1 MKKYPK
7 YKDSGIEWIDI
18 IPKEWFSASLRWISN
33 IYAGGTPSKDKEEY
47 WNDGVI
53 PWLNSGTVNQFNIT
67 EPSEHISV
75 LGYESSSAKWI
86 PEKSIIIALAGQG
99 KTKGMAGQ
107 VMFKCTCNQSL
118 GVIVPNDVNYTRYL
132 LYWLTANYQNI
143 RNLGGGDKRDGLNLE
158 MIGSI
163 KAPLPTIAE
172 QTFIASYLDQKTA
185 QIDETIAKKER
196 LIELLEEERKAIINN
211 AVTKGID
218 PNVKL
223 KPSGI
228 EWLGDIPEHWEKTL
242 LKYHISVKARIGWKG
257 LKADEYVEEGY
268 GFIAT
273 PNIKTDAIDFES
285 INYITEERYFESP
298 EIMLEIGDIL
308 LAKDGS
314 TLGIVNLVKSLPIP
328 STVNSSIAVLRIYDK
343 KHLSPEYIRF
353 FLESDYTQNVITIL
367 KTGMGVPHLFQADI
381 VNFKLLIPPITEQK
395 IICQH
400 INVELK
406 LNREIK
412 DKIDSEIKLLKE
424 YRQALIFE
432 AVTGKID
439 VRN

>member
-7 YKDSGIEWIDI
+7 YKDSGIEWMKYQPENWEIKRIKYVVSINDEVLTESTNDEFEFDYVEIGNVSHTKGIKDYERLTFKDAPSRARRIVKSGDI
-18 IPKEWFSASLRWISN
+18 IVSTVRTYLKAIAKINSDKENIIVSTGFAVLRPHTIDGNYLAYIMLTEGVIGEIISKSVGVSYPAITANELSN
-33 IYAGGTPSKDKEEY
+33 IK
-47 WNDGVI
+47 I
-53 PWLNSGTVNQFNIT
+53 
-67 EPSEHISV
+67 
-75 LGYESSSAKWI
+75 
-86 PEKSIIIALAGQG
+86 
-99 KTKGMAGQ
+99 
-107 VMFKCTCNQSL
+107 
-118 GVIVPNDVNYTRYL
+118 
-132 LYWLTANYQNI
+132 
-143 RNLGGGDKRDGLNLE
+143 
-158 MIGSI
+158 
-163 KAPLPTIAE
+163 PLPKIDVQTTIAN
-172 QTFIASYLDQKTA
+172 FLDQKTA
-185 QIDETIAKKER
+185 QIDRTIAKKER
-196 LIELLEEERKAIINN
+196 LIELLEEERKAIINH
-211 AVTKGID
+211 AVTKGIN

-228 EWLGDIPEHWEKTL
+228 EWMGDIPEHWEKTL

-343 KHLSPEYIRF
+343 KHLFPEYIRF

-381 VNFKLLIPPITEQK
+381 VNFKLLIPPINEQK
-395 IICQH
+395 IICQT